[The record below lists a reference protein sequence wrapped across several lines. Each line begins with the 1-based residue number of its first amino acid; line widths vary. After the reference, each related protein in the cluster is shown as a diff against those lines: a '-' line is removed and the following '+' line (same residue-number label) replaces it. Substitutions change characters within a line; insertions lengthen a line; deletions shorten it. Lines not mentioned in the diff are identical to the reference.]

1 MADIDPLISR
11 LRDYRTRSAA
21 KSELLEMGE
30 KAVDPLIAALD
41 SPHAGVRWSVAVT
54 LGELKAE
61 KALPHLVEALKDD
74 EIMSAAEESLTNIT
88 GENLGPDYDAWKR
101 WIEMGES
108 DAAAEGPAETAMT
121 DSDLVAKAVYN
132 TAVSA
137 DEQSDG
143 GWSLRVPIGNRH
155 QDVAL
160 NLKVQDQDGVPLVKI
175 STQSGP
181 ANRKLYEWA
190 LRQNFKISAG
200 AIALDGGPER
210 PEFVVVEV
218 LPRAVVTPQ
227 VLIKVVGKIAR
238 KGDQLRNV
246 LEKASRK

>member
-1 MADIDPLISR
+1 MANIDRLISR

-30 KAVDPLIAALD
+30 KAVDPLLAALD
-41 SPHAGVRWSVAVT
+41 SPHAGVRWSAAAI
-54 LGELKAE
+54 LGELKAR
-61 KALPHLVEALKDD
+61 KALPRLVEALKDD

-88 GENLGPDYDAWKR
+88 GEDLGPDYDAWKR
-101 WIEMGES
+101 WIEMGDSE
-108 DAAAEGPAETAMT
+108 DGGGLAEMAVT
-121 DSDLVAKAVYN
+121 DSDLVTKAVYN

-137 DEQSDG
+137 DEQPDG

-155 QDVAL
+155 QDVTL
-160 NLKVQDQDGVPLVKI
+160 NLKVKDQDGVPLVKI
-175 STQSGP
+175 STLSGP

-200 AIALDGGPER
+200 AIALDGRPEK
-210 PEFVVVEV
+210 PEFVVVDV

-227 VLIKVVGKIAR
+227 VLFKAVSKIAR
-238 KGDQLRNV
+238 KGDQLRSV
-246 LEKASRK
+246 LEKASKQ